1 MYSKNIMLIVV
12 ARPKTQHEKLTLV
25 LNVQVYVNMQKTEQL
40 DQVPWNT
47 NDIWVHLFV
56 SAQ

>member
-25 LNVQVYVNMQKTEQL
+25 LNVQVCVNMQKTEQL
-40 DQVPWNT
+40 DQVP
-47 NDIWVHLFV
+47 
-56 SAQ
+56 